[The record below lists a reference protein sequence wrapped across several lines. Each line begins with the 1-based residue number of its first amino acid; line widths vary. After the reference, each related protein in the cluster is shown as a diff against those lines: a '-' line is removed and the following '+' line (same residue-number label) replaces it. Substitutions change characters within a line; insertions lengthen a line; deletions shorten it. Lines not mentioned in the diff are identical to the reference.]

1 MRRERSAAPVV
12 SVTHAAT
19 RAAAASGPG
28 SSPCSLP
35 CSGSSVLTIY
45 LIFTINIL
53 LSLLS
58 NEIMTQCIEQSKKQS

>member
-35 CSGSSVLTIY
+35 CSGSSVLTRIFLY
-45 LIFTINIL
+45 LIYSQYN
-53 LSLLS
+53 S
-58 NEIMTQCIEQSKKQS
+58 M